1 MLYLTYQK
9 LQNLIHET
17 EKSLSASQPLKITT
31 LTDLCAV
38 HEAFMLAQT
47 LERLGSSDD
56 KLELGLTAKI
66 RILAE
71 TMCQYPFRV
80 LVVRNGLDY
89 RRTVL
94 SSVSVSSGKD
104 LDALVLPET
113 DLELCSVC
121 YDAPEN
127 RIIVNYRE
135 KYPEHSLS

>member
-1 MLYLTYQK
+1 MLYLTHQK

-17 EKSLSASQPLKITT
+17 ENSLSALQPLKITT
-31 LTDLCAV
+31 LTDICAV
-38 HEAFMLAQT
+38 HEALMLAQT
-47 LERLGSSDD
+47 VERSGDSAKES
-56 KLELGLTAKI
+56 GLTGKI

-94 SSVSVSSGKD
+94 SSVTVSSRKD
-104 LDALVLPET
+104 LDTLVLPDT
-113 DLELCSVC
+113 DLELYSVC

-127 RIIVNYRE
+127 RIVVNYRE
-135 KYPEHSLS
+135 KYSENTFS

>member
-9 LQNLIHET
+9 LQTLIHET
-17 EKSLSASQPLKITT
+17 EKSLSPP
-31 LTDLCAV
+31 
-38 HEAFMLAQT
+38 
-47 LERLGSSDD
+47 GD
-56 KLELGLTAKI
+56 KLKLGLTAKI

-94 SSVSVSSGKD
+94 SSVTVSSRKD
-104 LDALVLPET
+104 LDALVLLDT
-113 DLELCSVC
+113 DLELYSVC

-127 RIIVNYRE
+127 RIVVNYRE
-135 KYPEHSLS
+135 KYSGNSLS